1 MREGRG
7 GEHGPTPNS
16 SPRGRGL
23 KVLDPCCG
31 SGHFLVAAFLKL
43 VPLRIAQEGL
53 SARDAVDAVLRENIY
68 GLELDYRCVQI
79 AAFALALAAWQYPNA
94 GGYRPLPELNIACS
108 GLAISAQKEE
118 WTSLAKGN
126 RDLEHALG
134 MLWEQFKEAPTLGSL
149 IRPEAGLDQHDLF
162 SLKWCQVRPLLKQ
175 ALAGE
180 SDDDRTEMGVAAQG
194 IVKAAEL
201 LTMRYDFIV
210 TNVPYLS
217 RNKQGEVLRAYCEKN
232 YPEGKSDLATVFME
246 RCLDLCVIGGTVC
259 CVLPQN
265 WLFLGAYK
273 AYRKKMLENHTFQWI
288 ARLGEG

>member
-1 MREGRG
+1 M
-7 GEHGPTPNS
+7 
-16 SPRGRGL
+16 
-23 KVLDPCCG
+23 
-31 SGHFLVAAFLKL
+31 
-43 VPLRIAQEGL
+43 AQEGL

-68 GLELDYRCVQI
+68 GLELDFRCVQI
-79 AAFALALAAWQYPNA
+79 AAFALALAAWQYPDA
-94 GGYRPLPELNIACS
+94 GRYRPLPELNIACS

-134 MLWEQFKEAPTLGSL
+134 TLWEQFKEAPTLGSL

-201 LTMRYDFIV
+201 LTMR
-210 TNVPYLS
+210 
-217 RNKQGEVLRAYCEKN
+217 
-232 YPEGKSDLATVFME
+232 
-246 RCLDLCVIGGTVC
+246 
-259 CVLPQN
+259 
-265 WLFLGAYK
+265 
-273 AYRKKMLENHTFQWI
+273 
-288 ARLGEG
+288 